1 VVVLTPEVACV
12 DEASVVVVAD
22 LLDAGDV
29 VVVVEVVVVEL
40 VDVEVEVVELV
51 EVVGAAIVTV
61 IDDGDPDEMFACV
74 AEPVYDTANDEAS
87 ASELVPE
94 EPAVIVD
101 VAEIVHTVDDVCATE
116 IDEILVKSKSTPS
129 VVETVPQSI

>member
-1 VVVLTPEVACV
+1 MLPPTVVCV
-12 DEASVVVVAD
+12 DEATVVVVAD

-29 VVVVEVVVVEL
+29 VVVVEVV
-40 VDVEVEVVELV
+40 EVV

-61 IDDGDPDEMFACV
+61 IEDGEPDEIFTCV

-87 ASELVPE
+87 ARELVPD
-94 EPAVIVD
+94 EPAAIVD
-101 VAEIVHTVDDVCATE
+101 VAEIVHTVDDVCTTE
-116 IDEILVKSKSTPS
+116 IVEILVKSKSTPS

>member
-1 VVVLTPEVACV
+1 VVVLPPTVVCV
-12 DEASVVVVAD
+12 DEASVVVVPD

-29 VVVVEVVVVEL
+29 VAVELVDVVVEL
-40 VDVEVEVVELV
+40 VDVD
-51 EVVGAAIVTV
+51 GAAMVTV
-61 IDDGDPDEMFACV
+61 IEDGDPDEIFACV

-87 ASELVPE
+87 ARELVPD
-94 EPAVIVD
+94 EPAAIDD

-116 IDEILVKSKSTPS
+116 IDEIFVKSKSTPS